1 MNEQKHE
8 LETWCKE
15 MQTYHIPRWDELPDF
30 ELYMDQ
36 VISFIE
42 KCLSLPLG
50 SDSAKIITPAMI
62 NNYVK
67 LKMIPAPHRK
77 KYARKHLAYLIA
89 ISFLKQV
96 ITISEIK
103 DGINYQF
110 QLHGAKKSYDI
121 FCEEQERALRLTV
134 LREQITS
141 DKEEKLENLAMRMA
155 TISFSSKVFAEKA
168 IKIQRAILASQ
179 QPQRSER

>member
-1 MNEQKHE
+1 MDEQKHE
-8 LETWCKE
+8 LETWCNE

-36 VISFIE
+36 VITFIE
-42 KCLSLPLG
+42 KCLNLPLG
-50 SDSAKIITPAMI
+50 NDATKIITPAMI

-67 LKMIPAPHRK
+67 LKMMPAPHRK
-77 KYARKHLAYLIA
+77 KYAKKHLAYVIA
-89 ISFLKQV
+89 ITLLKQV

-121 FCEEQERALRLTV
+121 FCEEQERALRMTIM
-134 LREQITS
+134 RERSEIAYFNQ
-141 DKEEKLENLAMRMA
+141 EEKLVNLAMRMA
-155 TISFSSKVFAEKA
+155 AIAFASKIFAEKA
-168 IKIQRAILASQ
+168 IKIQRTILASKQ
-179 QPQRSER
+179 QP